1 MSAQGPACGYKVWM
15 NRIYDAGEIVSV
27 NEYLTGEIKRV
38 LGVLDSHLGTTG
50 GPYLLGPNISYA
62 DLAFVPHYL
71 MLSVFV
77 PGYGP
82 HDAAAEYPHFTA
94 WLERLKERPAVKKI
108 MAMKAALVEE

>member
-15 NRIYDAGEIVSV
+15 NRIYDAGQIVSA

-38 LGVLDSHLGTTG
+38 LGVLDGHLGTTG

-71 MLSVFV
+71 MLSVFM
-77 PGYGP
+77 PGYDP
-82 HDAAAEYPHFTA
+82 ATEYPHFNA
-94 WLERLKERPAVKKI
+94 WLQRLKERPTVKKI
-108 MAMKAALVEE
+108 VAMKAALVEQESS